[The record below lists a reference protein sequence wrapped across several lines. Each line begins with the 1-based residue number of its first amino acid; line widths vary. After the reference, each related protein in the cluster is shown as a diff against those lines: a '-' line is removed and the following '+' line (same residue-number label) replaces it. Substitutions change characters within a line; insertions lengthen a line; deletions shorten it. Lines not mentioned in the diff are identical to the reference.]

1 MRLNTLLAA
10 AAIAA
15 MTAGAAVAQTDA
27 APGGP
32 DATAPAPMNS
42 GDPNA
47 MAPTDPNAA
56 PPPAAAPMAPS
67 ADQSGTPASA
77 SMGGPVTSS
86 PTPVA
91 SAYTLKAGDPNV
103 ISNPP
108 IPDTPANRAQYGRP
122 MSNAGKHTAAA
133 GN

>member
-1 MRLNTLLAA
+1 MRLNILLAA

-15 MTAGAAVAQTDA
+15 LTAGAAVAQTSA
-27 APGGP
+27 APGGS
-32 DATAPAPMNS
+32 DATTTAPMNS

-47 MAPTDPNAA
+47 PAPTDPNA
-56 PPPAAAPMAPS
+56 MAPS
-67 ADQSGTPASA
+67 ATQNGTPAAA
-77 SMGGPVTSS
+77 SMGGPVESS
-86 PTPVA
+86 PTPAA

-108 IPDTPANRAQYGRP
+108 IPDTPANRAQFGKP
-122 MSNAGKHTAAA
+122 MSNAGRHTAAA

>member
-1 MRLNTLLAA
+1 MRLNILLAA

-15 MTAGAAVAQTDA
+15 MTAGAAAAQSSSGD
-27 APGGP
+27 
-32 DATAPAPMNS
+32 NS
-42 GDPNA
+42 GMNNS
-47 MAPTDPNAA
+47 TN
-56 PPPAAAPMAPS
+56 APS
-67 ADQSGTPASA
+67 ADQAGMPAAA
-77 SMGGPVTSS
+77 STGPVESS

-108 IPDTPANRAQYGRP
+108 VPDTPANRALYGKP
-122 MSNAGKHTAAA
+122 MSNAGRHTAPA

>member
-1 MRLNTLLAA
+1 MRLNILLAA

-15 MTAGAAVAQTDA
+15 MTAGAAAAQTSA
-27 APGGP
+27 APGGS
-32 DATAPAPMNS
+32 DTTPAPMNS
-42 GDPNA
+42 GPS
-47 MAPTDPNAA
+47 
-56 PPPAAAPMAPS
+56 MAPS
-67 ADQSGTPASA
+67 ADQAGTPAA
-77 SMGGPVTSS
+77 ATMGNPNVVVESS

-108 IPDTPANRAQYGRP
+108 IPDTPANRALFGKP
-122 MSNAGKHTAAA
+122 MSNAGRHTAAA

>member
-15 MTAGAAVAQTDA
+15 LTAGAAVAQTSA
-27 APGGP
+27 
-32 DATAPAPMNS
+32 APMNS
-42 GDPNA
+42 ADPNA
-47 MAPTDPNAA
+47 VAPTDPSAT
-56 PPPAAAPMAPS
+56 APS
-67 ADQSGTPASA
+67 AGQNGTPASA
-77 SMGGPVTSS
+77 TMGNPNTVLEPS
-86 PTPVA
+86 PTPAA

-108 IPDTPANRAQYGRP
+108 VPDTPANRAQYGKP
-122 MSNAGKHTAAA
+122 MSNAGRHTAPA